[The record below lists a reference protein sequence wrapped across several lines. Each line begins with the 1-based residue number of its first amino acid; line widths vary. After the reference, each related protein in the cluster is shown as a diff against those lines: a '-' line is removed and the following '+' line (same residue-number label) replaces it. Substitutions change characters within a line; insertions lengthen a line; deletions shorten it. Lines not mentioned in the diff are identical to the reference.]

1 MKKKAM
7 LWSMISILFAGITG
21 LSWGEDDARII
32 GKIGHNKP
40 EAHLRTASFYL
51 VLHGA
56 KAESLPA
63 ISSGDNT
70 RFYSKIWDNL
80 YLQIT
85 TESGDRGIS
94 GYLFAFS
101 KDEAGLNPMDTNESR
116 DVPSLRE
123 LSAADFRSDDNFS
136 VRPLKPG
143 PGTPEDRGALR
154 ALHYEGYDVE
164 IRVLEFNIGDAV
176 LKKKPYFKSVSCLVT
191 VTEKTTVEQV
201 K

>member
-1 MKKKAM
+1 MKTKVILGLM
-7 LWSMISILFAGITG
+7 VSILFAGLTD
-21 LSWGEDDARII
+21 LSRAESDARII

-40 EAHLRTASFYL
+40 EAHLRIASFYL
-51 VLHGA
+51 VLNGA

-80 YLQIT
+80 YLQVT
-85 TESGDRGIS
+85 TEPGDRGIA

-123 LSAADFRSDDNFS
+123 LSAADFRTDDNFS

-154 ALHYEGYDVE
+154 ELHYGGYDVE

-191 VTEKTTVEQV
+191 VTEKATVEQA